1 MQWELGVEN
10 LGESPL
16 RYRLY
21 TMGTEQGAE
30 WLNFSRTE
38 GVLRETHETHVLS
51 LHCSTQQLD
60 IYPTY
65 VVIDNLDN
73 PDDLKTVRVTMETVV
88 ADGAASNYFSVVVD
102 GQGTTPPPAAQPAA
116 PVRSLSSQGGLQGV
130 GDAGASK
137 GMQIHL
143 GDIYYDTVYV
153 NRSFVIENHSSM
165 PLDFVISHNK
175 QVGRGVWGGG
185 GW

>member
-1 MQWELGVEN
+1 
-10 LGESPL
+10 
-16 RYRLY
+16 
-21 TMGTEQGAE
+21 
-30 WLNFSRTE
+30 
-38 GVLRETHETHVLS
+38 
-51 LHCSTQQLD
+51 
-60 IYPTY
+60 
-65 VVIDNLDN
+65 
-73 PDDLKTVRVTMETVV
+73 METVV
-88 ADGAASNYFSVVVD
+88 AGAAASNYFSVVVD

-116 PVRSLSSQGGLQGV
+116 PARALSSQGGMLSSQGGMLSSQGV

-175 QVGRGVWGGG
+175 QVGRG
-185 GW
+185 

>member
-1 MQWELGVEN
+1 
-10 LGESPL
+10 
-16 RYRLY
+16 
-21 TMGTEQGAE
+21 
-30 WLNFSRTE
+30 
-38 GVLRETHETHVLS
+38 
-51 LHCSTQQLD
+51 
-60 IYPTY
+60 
-65 VVIDNLDN
+65 
-73 PDDLKTVRVTMETVV
+73 METVV
-88 ADGAASNYFSVVVD
+88 AGAAASNYFSVVVD

-116 PVRSLSSQGGLQGV
+116 PARALSSQGGMLSSQGGMLSSQGGMLSSQGV

-175 QVGRGVWGGG
+175 QVGRG
-185 GW
+185 